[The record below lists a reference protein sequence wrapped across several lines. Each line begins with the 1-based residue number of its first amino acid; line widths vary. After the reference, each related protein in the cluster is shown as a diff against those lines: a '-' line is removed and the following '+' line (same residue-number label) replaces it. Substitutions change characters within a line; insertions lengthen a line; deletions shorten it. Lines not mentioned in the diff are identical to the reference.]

1 MLRGS
6 ISVTD
11 ILLSFSNTLRIDY
24 NIRDVRELVDKSISQ
39 LENILHTKITS
50 DLYTLQ
56 TENKYI
62 SKEIDMLLQQITENL
77 KSMSL
82 LTCISM
88 YDKQYG
94 SSNLKDVKYLGYSRE
109 VLMTYLK
116 YLQDE
121 ELYKR
126 RGEFFDAIIEG
137 VNSIYNCPIKK
148 LFIIMIILERLGIEE
163 GVSIIANY
171 IYLGGF

>member
-24 NIRDVRELVDKSISQ
+24 NISDVRELVEKSISQ

-56 TENKYI
+56 AENKYV

-94 SSNLKDVKYLGYSRE
+94 NNLKDVKYLGYSRE
-109 VLMTYLK
+109 VLMSYLK

-126 RGEFFDAIIEG
+126 RNEFFDAIVEG

-148 LFIIMIILERLGIEE
+148 FFIIMIILERLGIEE